1 MSSPEI
7 PALLQVAP
15 ANPWFSWS
23 YLRDNSETILGYL
36 REHVTLTVLAIAI
49 ALLIAVPLALLA
61 RGVPLLAGP
70 ILGIS
75 GVFYTLPSFAL
86 FAAMAPFTGY
96 TKARTVLVGLVLY
109 ALLILVRNT
118 LVGLKGV
125 PAEVREAA
133 RGMGYGPVRMFF
145 QIELPIALPAIMAG
159 IRVATV
165 STIALVTVGVIIG
178 HGGLG
183 QLLTEGFNN
192 NFYHAE
198 IATGALLC
206 VLLAL
211 LSDGLLYGVTAVLS
225 PWSRGSRG
233 RS

>member
-1 MSSPEI
+1 M
-7 PALLQVAP
+7 AAP
-15 ANPWFSWS
+15 SNPWFSWS
-23 YLRDNSETILGYL
+23 FLRDNSEAILGYL
-36 REHVTLTVLAIAI
+36 REHVTLTLLAIAI
-49 ALLIAVPLALLA
+49 ALIIAMPLAVLA
-61 RGVPLLAGP
+61 RAVPLLAGP
-70 ILGIS
+70 ILGVS
-75 GVFYTLPSFAL
+75 GVLYTVPSFAL
-86 FAAMAPFTGY
+86 FAAIAPLTGY

-118 LVGLKGV
+118 LVGLNGV
-125 PAEVREAA
+125 PADVREAG
-133 RGMGYGPVRMFF
+133 RGMGYGPARMFF

-183 QLLTEGFNN
+183 QLLTEGFNS

-198 IATGALLC
+198 ILTGAVLC

-211 LSDGLLYGVTAVLS
+211 VADALLYGITRMLS
-225 PWSRGSRG
+225 PWSRG